1 MQQQAPKK
9 FNLIGLVIVIL
20 FFAFL
25 TNPALGVILV
35 VVGIIMKIKNS
46 TLLSSHLATRQK
58 TTQPHA
64 NLDRTNLSVDL
75 TNIRNLLP
83 PNEVDIPTS
92 TPAVVP
98 KPQGLTRQQKYLH
111 IALNGTLKG
120 AEDIIVQLLQN
131 KAVIPAKTSAL
142 SKPKRLERR
151 KKYLHIALNSTL
163 EEAAEIIA
171 QLPQSDRILIE
182 VGTPLIK
189 IYGTEA
195 IDQIKSMVPAGT
207 YIVADNKCADLAP
220 REVEMVA
227 HAGANAA
234 TCLGVAPI
242 ETIDAFIEE
251 CQKFNI
257 DSMIDMMNIEN
268 ALAVL
273 KKLKKLPDVVMLH
286 RGVDESEFSK
296 EKQIPFYQIKQ
307 IKGNYNTLVAVAGGD
322 TIREVQRAIF
332 NDADIVV
339 VWKSF
344 YQPSSET
351 AQLAESFLKE
361 IK

>member
-1 MQQQAPKK
+1 MQKQAPTK
-9 FNLIGLVIVIL
+9 FNLIGLVIVII
-20 FFAFL
+20 FFAFF
-25 TNPALGVILV
+25 TNPVLGGILL
-35 VVGIIMKIKNS
+35 VVGIIKAIKNS
-46 TLLSSHLATRQK
+46 KLLSFHLSSGQK
-58 TTQPHA
+58 NAPSGT
-64 NLDRTNLSVDL
+64 NFLDKINLSVDL
-75 TNIRNLLP
+75 SNIHNPLP
-83 PNEVDIPTS
+83 
-92 TPAVVP
+92 
-98 KPQGLTRQQKYLH
+98 
-111 IALNGTLKG
+111 
-120 AEDIIVQLLQN
+120 QN
-131 KAVIPAKTSAL
+131 KVVIPAQTSAVV

-163 EEAAEIIA
+163 EGAEEIIA
-171 QLPQSDRILIE
+171 QLPHSDRILIE

-189 IYGTEA
+189 IYGTDA
-195 IDQIKSMVPAGT
+195 IGQIKSMVPAGT

-257 DSMIDMMNIEN
+257 DSMIDMMNVEN